1 MVSNNAARRLL
12 GMPYKLSRS
21 KKNLRV
27 SIVTKDN
34 ATSKLPDD
42 LKNKSVVAALKN
54 RATEKKTYHSTTVF
68 YPEYVIS

>member
-1 MVSNNAARRLL
+1 MVSNNEASRLL

-34 ATSKLPDD
+34 ATSKFPDD
-42 LKNKSVVAALKN
+42 LKNKFVVAALKN

>member
-27 SIVTKDN
+27 SIVTKEN
-34 ATSKLPDD
+34 ATSNLPDD
-42 LKNKSVVAALKN
+42 LQNKSVVAALKN
-54 RATEKKTYHSTTVF
+54 TATEKKN
-68 YPEYVIS
+68 ISFNNSLLS